1 MDASLS
7 VYRSQ
12 VGMIASAAKIML
24 KDMSNMEDAAVI
36 IKVWFSTS
44 FYELIS

>member
-1 MDASLS
+1 MDASFS

-12 VGMIASAAKIML
+12 VGMIASAAEITL

-36 IKVWFSTS
+36 LKVWFSNS